1 MPKILTEL
9 LNTLYELASNAGLP
23 GSRGKRTGTIFAK
36 AKMMH
41 AKRAISASSN
51 WAAITKGATKKN
63 VAQVQM
69 RTMIIGS

>member
-1 MPKILTEL
+1 MPKLLTEL
-9 LNTLYELASNAGLP
+9 LYTLNKIVSNAGLP
-23 GSRGKRTGTIFAK
+23 GSRGKRTGTIFAN

-41 AKRAISASSN
+41 VERTISASSN

-69 RTMIIGS
+69 RTMMVSS